1 MYVSMNERREGEG
14 CKGYCSQLVRM
25 SHLDTVVTDATVGAS
40 WRTVELACL
49 TPLHLHLDTID
60 INDLVKWLTKII
72 FLICM
77 L

>member
-1 MYVSMNERREGEG
+1 MWGGGGGGENNNKRETKKRVRREWGR
-14 CKGYCSQLVRM
+14 CKGCCSQLVRM

-60 INDLVKWLTKII
+60 INGG
-72 FLICM
+72 
-77 L
+77 